1 MKEEALCQNVVGWK
15 GKMTSA
21 TTSKLCRAPNHY
33 AHQHLENNWKKHK
46 LSGHIHQLLVNHTF
60 WVKNFCRCC
69 FIRFLTEKLW
79 IIYLRQWLLHNMKTC
94 KTNISVVWSLSGLG
108 DPECSDSCSERLK
121 VGSPSPNSLDFSSFY
136 PFITRSLGISIL
148 DTCNI

>member
-33 AHQHLENNWKKHK
+33 NHKKIKTTPTNILKITEK
-46 LSGHIHQLLVNHTF
+46 LSGHIHQLLVNYTF

-69 FIRFLTEKLW
+69 FIRFLSEKL
-79 IIYLRQWLLHNMKTC
+79 
-94 KTNISVVWSLSGLG
+94 
-108 DPECSDSCSERLK
+108 
-121 VGSPSPNSLDFSSFY
+121 
-136 PFITRSLGISIL
+136 
-148 DTCNI
+148 